1 MSAPWRGRGAF
12 DQRPA
17 ESTPILR
24 RYPMTALSSADATRH
39 EGRRDPEGV
48 VDKDVAVVIEDGEDI
63 RELLAQVL
71 TQAGFT
77 VHAASDG
84 VTGVDLVRRHDP
96 VVVTIDVNMP
106 GIDGFEAAR
115 QIRNSSSAYIVMIT
129 ARGDEIDTLQGLQT
143 GADDYIVKPF
153 VFDELLAR
161 LQVHLLRRREA
172 DTPRTV
178 FTAGRLTLDV
188 NIRQVSFGEASARLT
203 PREAELLALLMQE
216 VNRPISRGE
225 IFDRLWASQGGLSL
239 NVVDVYVGYLRS
251 KLSDFVRLGGPVIV
265 TVRGKGFMLDLR
277 GQDFRH

>member
-1 MSAPWRGRGAF
+1 MVPGPRILLVEDERSI
-12 DQRPA
+12 A
-17 ESTPILR
+17 EPFAEALVREGFEPILAA
-24 RYPMTALSSADATRH
+24 TAADALRLARAQSPDLILLDLMLPDGD
-39 EGRRDPEGV
+39 GREV
-48 VDKDVAVVIEDGEDI
+48 C
-63 RELLAQVL
+63 REL
-71 TQAGFT
+71 
-77 VHAASDG
+77 
-84 VTGVDLVRRHDP
+84 RR
-96 VVVTIDVNMP
+96 
-106 GIDGFEAAR
+106 E
-115 QIRNSSSAYIVMIT
+115 SAVPILMIT
-129 ARGDEIDTLQGLQT
+129 ARGTEADRIVGLEI